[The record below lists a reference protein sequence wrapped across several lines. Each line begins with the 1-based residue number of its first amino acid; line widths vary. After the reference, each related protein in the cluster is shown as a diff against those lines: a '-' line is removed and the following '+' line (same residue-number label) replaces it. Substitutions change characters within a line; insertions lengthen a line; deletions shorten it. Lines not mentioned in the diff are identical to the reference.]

1 MDAPNNRTAARGLRG
16 WWLSPPR
23 PGMQR
28 LINPWAYRHL
38 RVFGVSHLIGGGVAA
53 AVAALGVSYQ
63 IYQWAAL
70 YLVIAAL
77 NAGGGYWYLTID
89 RSTSARGPEP
99 GQASGLVTMPAPT
112 RSASIDPAAE
122 WPKAA

>member
-1 MDAPNNRTAARGLRG
+1 MYAPSNRTAARGLRG
-16 WWLSPPR
+16 WWRSPPR

-38 RVFGVSHLIGGGVAA
+38 RGFGVTHLVGGGVAA
-53 AVAALGVSYQ
+53 AVAAVCVSYQ
-63 IYQWAAL
+63 VYQWAVP

-77 NAGGGYWYLTID
+77 NVVGGYWYLTIA
-89 RSTSARGPEP
+89 RSASTRGPEP
-99 GQASGLVTMPAPT
+99 RQASGVVAMPIPT
-112 RSASIDPAAE
+112 RSASIDQAAE